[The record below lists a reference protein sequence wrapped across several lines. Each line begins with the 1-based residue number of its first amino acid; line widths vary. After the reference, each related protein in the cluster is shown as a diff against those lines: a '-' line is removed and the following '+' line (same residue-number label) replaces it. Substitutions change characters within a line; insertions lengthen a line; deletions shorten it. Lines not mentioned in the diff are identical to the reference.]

1 MGRDVASVNKA
12 GIINHLAAV
21 HGYRDYLEL
30 CTLTTGARYQEID
43 RARLNCLRL
52 MYRCPEDYEDG
63 VPVDFRSPDCD
74 ISACLQAIRG
84 EKRRF
89 DIALIDSFHEYGTS
103 LRDLA
108 EGFDLLREGGS
119 LVVHDCLPPTRAIAQ
134 PTYLQGS
141 WCGVSYEAYIDFV
154 DARDDLAFYTVDTD
168 YGCGVIGKRAGNA
181 FIRLGHRLVRTLG
194 GGADVEENGEGR
206 RLMQQWRALKGD
218 HARRFDIFERHK
230 RILLNLISVDE
241 FFAREKLTARRAN

>member
-1 MGRDVASVNKA
+1 VNKA

-21 HGYRDYLEL
+21 HGYRNYLEL

-43 RARLNCLRL
+43 RSKLSRRRL
-52 MYRCPEDYEDG
+52 MYRCPDDYEDG
-63 VPVDFRSPDCD
+63 DPVDYRSPDCD

-168 YGCGVIGKRAGNA
+168 YGCGVIRKRAGNA
-181 FIRLGHRLVRTLG
+181 FIRLGRRLLRAFDAV
-194 GGADVEENGEGR
+194 ADGEGR
-206 RLMQQWRALKGD
+206 RLMQEWRTLKGD
-218 HARRFDIFERHK
+218 HARRFDVFERHK
-230 RILLNLISVDE
+230 RTLLNLISVDE